1 MNHPRSLSAGQRGI
15 SVFMA
20 IFLLLLFGLISALM
34 ATMLSTAN
42 MTEAQDIE
50 GARTYQAAR
59 AGIEWGV
66 YQLDPKAASAALPA
80 CFSPN
85 PATLTAIPGYS
96 VRVGCTPYPGAA
108 TSYQEGTRTMRIFQI
123 VATATPVAARPPG
136 IEREIAVSV
145 EKCRDSTVTSAP
157 YDC

>member
-1 MNHPRSLSAGQRGI
+1 MNRSRSLSARQRGI
-15 SVFMA
+15 SVVMA

-34 ATMLSTAN
+34 ATMLSTAS
-42 MTEAQDIE
+42 MTEAQDVE

-66 YQLDPKAASAALPA
+66 YQLDPNAANAPLPS

-85 PATLTAIPGYS
+85 PAMLTAIPGYS
-96 VRVGCTPYPGAA
+96 VRVNCTPYPGAA
-108 TSYQEGTRTMRIFQI
+108 TSYREGTRTIRIFHI
-123 VATATPVAARPPG
+123 VATATSVAARPPG
-136 IEREIAVSV
+136 VEREIAVTV

>member
-1 MNHPRSLSAGQRGI
+1 MSLPRSLATGQRGI
-15 SVFMA
+15 SVVMA

-34 ATMLSTAN
+34 ATMLSTAS
-42 MTEAQDIE
+42 MTEVQDIE

-85 PATLTAIPGYS
+85 PAALTAIPGYS
-96 VRVGCTPYPGAA
+96 VSVTCTPYPSPA
-108 TSYQEGTRTMRIFQI
+108 TSYQEGSRTIRIFQI
-123 VATATPVAARPPG
+123 VATATSVAARPPG
-136 IEREIAVSV
+136 IEREIAVTV